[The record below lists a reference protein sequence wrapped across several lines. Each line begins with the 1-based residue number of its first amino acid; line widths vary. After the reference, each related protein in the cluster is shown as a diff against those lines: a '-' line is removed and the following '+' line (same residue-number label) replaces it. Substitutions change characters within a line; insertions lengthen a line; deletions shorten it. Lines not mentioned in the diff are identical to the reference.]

1 MLVFSPEWLAC
12 VSGSVTCGDESRVC
26 LARTK
31 PLFCCLDALWA
42 PKYFLAWSY
51 ECTISWAP
59 NLAQTWQCLRGKKTP
74 PIPALITPGSY
85 FYPTLAS
92 DQAVSPLFSKLPA
105 LKSFARVSGRS
116 TAAISHRGGLSTAG
130 VPGWEQS
137 IAAECGLHCCLSLH
151 TGSCAD
157 RHPLCLPA
165 FPPVTAIPASPPAA
179 GGKALAL
186 FALPGV
192 FLHPSASLL
201 GGFPCRRDAD
211 PAQAGQPQP
220 LPALPPPFPVPERH
234 FLSFLSHTQ
243 VSGSINI

>member
-1 MLVFSPEWLAC
+1 MNPESALPEPSLYFAAWMLCELQNISLPGVTSAQSHELQILHKPDSAFEGKNHLPSWSPLAHIF
-12 VSGSVTCGDESRVC
+12 TLLWRQI
-26 LARTK
+26 K
-31 PLFCCLDALWA
+31 LF
-42 PKYFLAWSY
+42 F
-51 ECTISWAP
+51 
-59 NLAQTWQCLRGKKTP
+59 
-74 PIPALITPGSY
+74 
-85 FYPTLAS
+85 
-92 DQAVSPLFSKLPA
+92 PLFSKLPA

-201 GGFPCRRDAD
+201 WGFPCRRDAD